1 MPNFIDEVISSVSD
15 IMSEGMSFVE
25 DDLRHDADKTLLRKL
40 DRHYGTLSL
49 EDTLQI
55 WDTLGHRADET
66 PPCKVCKLIASK
78 EHDLAEDL
86 Q

>member
-1 MPNFIDEVISSVSD
+1 MVSFIDE
-15 IMSEGMSFVE
+15 IMNQVVDTMTEGMNFVG
-25 DDLRHDADKTLLRKL
+25 DDLRHNADKTLLRKL
-40 DRHYGTLSL
+40 DRHYDTLSL

-55 WDTLGHRADET
+55 WDSLGHRSDET
-66 PPCKVCKLIASK
+66 PPCKVCKLIAQK